1 MISRLLLPIAAVALI
16 IPAGSPAVKGET
28 VPTAFSDRSTHI
40 DLAQRSSESQD
51 NQSEEGSHARWMQW
65 LQSLDL
71 SDEQMQQIRTIYQ
84 QNRGATSSLR
94 QQLRETRERM
104 YSMLTSDVEADQ
116 IVDVHQ
122 QVQTLQQ
129 ELENQRFT
137 ALLEVR
143 NVLTPGQRAR
153 VAETLRQYQEQHRS
167 HRHQ

>member
-1 MISRLLLPIAAVALI
+1 MISRLLFAIAAVALI
-16 IPAGSPAVKGET
+16 IPTGVPAAKGET
-28 VPTAFSDRSTHI
+28 VPTALLDESTPI

-51 NQSEEGSHARWMQW
+51 HSKEGSHARWMQW

-84 QNRGATSSLR
+84 QTRGETSSLR
-94 QQLRETRERM
+94 QQLRETREQM
-104 YSMLTSDVEADQ
+104 YSMLTSDVEASQ

-129 ELENQRFT
+129 ELENQHFA

-143 NVLTPGQRAR
+143 DVLTPEQRVR
-153 VAETLRQYQEQHRS
+153 VADTLRRYQEQHRS
-167 HRHQ
+167 HRHR